1 VDQGIPEEGAEGT
14 GQDAEEEV
22 MTEPPKCL
30 GILGKLF
37 GHKFSDFERYLNYCK
52 RCAMPKGGWNK

>member
-1 VDQGIPEEGAEGT
+1 
-14 GQDAEEEV
+14 